1 MTEQSASTVPSAPD
15 VSTLRI
21 GVLGG
26 TGEQGRGLARRLALA
41 GQSIVVGSR
50 DAGRAAAA
58 AAEIGSGVV
67 GLGNEECARLS
78 DVVIVAVPWDGHAD
92 LLSTLVEA
100 LDGKV
105 VVDCVNPL
113 EIGRAHV

>member
-58 AAEIGSGVV
+58 AAEIAGHC
-67 GLGNEECARLS
+67 LA
-78 DVVIVAVPWDGHAD
+78 VAEQVRR
-92 LLSTLVEA
+92 TL
-100 LDGKV
+100 
-105 VVDCVNPL
+105 
-113 EIGRAHV
+113 